1 MVTTAPLESLR
12 DKIKKHLPDA
22 TPDQVG
28 HFAVQVERLQE
39 LQRYFENYREDL
51 DGLKDKSGSPIN
63 ELARAIKALD
73 YKRSYRIAMI
83 GLTGAGKSTLL
94 NALLGR
100 SLVLMKDVG
109 KPATGAAL
117 EIFLDVSEGGIE
129 KADVSYREQSNIY
142 ALVKDF
148 VERYQLDASGLT
160 GNLDAGFSMA
170 VGKLQPQSLL
180 TERERREFEELRKTL
195 ADIVI
200 QYANNGNNNLRQEFL
215 LANLRDVQ
223 ELMNLIDENS
233 TINSENNPQRRI
245 GLVKSVTYHIKPYKN
260 SNRLPT
266 LQLPGNVCLV
276 DLPGLDGT
284 PLHDIIIS
292 EGIKEA
298 DAVIFILRPP
308 RILGRGDAYLLNRVR
323 KYISLEGSTQSGDR
337 IFLVL
342 NARDSIMV
350 DDGRTP
356 DSLPRDMR
364 DLMDL
369 LVPNYARYFSNR
381 GGEYPYFLTSAW
393 AAYSAQKQLNGEQI
407 EDIQTYDA
415 VKLKLGVQG
424 RSDREVLEASQ
435 IPKLVE
441 ELTKFAREHRIEGQI
456 RDGKSALDSI
466 VDTLIDKFQNDLD
479 NTIDVRRK
487 SPREKGEEILNQRQ
501 EDQEKL
507 VKSIRYIQEQRL
519 DNLRSELGKIAQSI
533 CDQSDRAIQEKMP
546 ELWKEGFFNKG
557 DRLTHSNIAKPI
569 YEYIL
574 TEAQI
579 ALWYELTRQVP
590 SMANYLIGVYTNTVE
605 TSQIAEKMSHGCY
618 GYVEVS
624 LLQSTIKEKIDKN
637 MRRTLREIASRIAM
651 TRMTDPACYFT
662 TKSADGQPEKKQ
674 LFDSLNQVPRQAE
687 VNSSDFTPFIAEM
700 RKLYESFVYQYCVTG
715 LLNLYRYEMIVIE
728 DSLLNYIKNDV
739 FGEIKKRYSNDAI
752 LEAKINESLG
762 DDPNWKRIELIERK
776 LAILK
781 TIKS

>member
-1 MVTTAPLESLR
+1 MVTENLR
-12 DKIKKHLPDA
+12 ETIQRYLSDA
-22 TPDQVG
+22 TPDQVER
-28 HFAVQVERLQE
+28 FALQVERMQE
-39 LQRYFENYREDL
+39 LQGYFQKYPEDSE
-51 DGLKDKSGSPIN
+51 GWKDKSGSPIN
-63 ELARAIKALD
+63 ELARAIKALN
-73 YKRSYRIAMI
+73 YKRQYRIAMI
-83 GLTGAGKSTLL
+83 GMTGAGKSTLL

-100 SLVLMKDVG
+100 SLVLMKDIG

-117 EIFLDVSEGGIE
+117 EIFLDVSEEGIE
-129 KADVSYREQSNIY
+129 KVDVSYRDQSNIY

-148 VERYQLDASGLT
+148 VERYQLDASELN
-160 GNLDAGFSMA
+160 GNLDAGFA
-170 VGKLQPQSLL
+170 KAIRNLQPHKSW
-180 TERERREFEELRKTL
+180 TEGELAEFEKLRKTL

-200 QYANNGNNNLRQEFL
+200 QYANNGNHKLRQEFF
-215 LANLRDVQ
+215 LANSKDVQ
-223 ELMNLIDENS
+223 ELMDLIDENS
-233 TINSENNPQRRI
+233 QINSENNPQRQI
-245 GLVKSVTYHIKPYKN
+245 GLVKSVTYHIKSYKN
-260 SNRLPT
+260 LNGLVT

-308 RILGRGDAYLLNRVR
+308 RILGRGDSYLLNRVR

-356 DSLPRDMR
+356 DNLPRDMQ

-415 VKLKLGVQG
+415 VKIKLGVQG

-456 RDGKSALDSI
+456 RDGKLALDSI
-466 VDTLIDKFQNDLD
+466 IDTLINNFEKSSQN
-479 NTIDVRRK
+479 IDRNGK
-487 SPREKGEEILNQRQ
+487 SYRAEKKEEILKERQ
-501 EDQEKL
+501 KDQEIL
-507 VKSIRYIQEQRL
+507 VKQIRQVQEQRIE
-519 DNLRSELGKIAQSI
+519 NLRSELQKIGQLI
-533 CDQSDRAIQEKMP
+533 CDDTDRIIKTEKMP
-546 ELWKEGFFNKG
+546 NHWKKSFLNLE

-574 TEAQI
+574 TETQI
-579 ALWYELTRQVP
+579 NLWDELKNQVP
-590 SMANYLIGVYTNTVE
+590 KLADHLIQDYTNTVE
-605 TSQIAEKMSHGCY
+605 TSLIAEKISDGCY

-624 LLQSTIKEKIDKN
+624 LLKSTIKEKIDAN

-651 TRMTDPACYFT
+651 LWMTNPDLYFT
-662 TKSADGQPEKKQ
+662 KSAADGQPEKKQ
-674 LFDSLNQVPRQAE
+674 LFDSLAGILRQPD
-687 VNSSDFTPFIAEM
+687 VKSDYFSPFIAEM
-700 RKLYESFVYQYCVTG
+700 RKLYEPFVDKNCIIG
-715 LLNLYRYEMIVIE
+715 ILNLYRYEMIVIE
-728 DSLLNYIKNDV
+728 NLLLGYIKDV
-739 FGEIKKRYSNDAI
+739 FVQMRESDEPI
-752 LEAKINESLG
+752 LKAKINESLSN
-762 DDPNWKRIELIERK
+762 DPSWKRLELIERK